1 MRDKVIGFI
10 KKETVLIIAAVLA
23 AVSVFFVPF
32 SIEYIDYI
40 DFRTLI
46 LMLGLMLVMSGLRQS
61 GFFTRISQK
70 LLDKVSG
77 IRNISFILVG
87 LCFFTSMFIT
97 NDVALI
103 TFVPFSIEILGGMRD
118 RKPLIKV
125 IVLQTIA
132 ANMGSMLMPMGN
144 PHNIYL
150 YSVSNIGILEFIKII
165 FPYTLAAM
173 IILFAVI
180 MLIKNDRAECVIV
193 VDDNAIPK
201 SKVILHMLLF
211 ILCLLTVLRIIPELF
226 MLISVVIAVLIFDR
240 NSFKGVDYSLLLTF
254 ICFFIFVGNIG
265 NISILNE
272 WLSRIVEGSEVAVS
286 ILLSQA
292 ISNVPSSIL
301 LSGFSENYADLIIGT
316 NLGGLGTV
324 IASMASLISYK
335 YYVGFDNLTN
345 PEKPTKGKYLA
356 VFTFWNVVFIVLLIG
371 LNILSKCVF

>member
-1 MRDKVIGFI
+1 MREKVIGFI

-70 LLDKVSG
+70 LLEKVSG

-180 MLIKNDRAECVIV
+180 MLIKNDRAECVID
-193 VDDNAIPK
+193 VDDDAIPK
-201 SKVILHMLLF
+201 SKVILYMILF
-211 ILCLLTVLRIIPELF
+211 ILCLLTVLRIIPELV
-226 MLISVVIAVLIFDR
+226 MLISVIITVLIFDR